1 METYSNCGS
10 PDASARCG
18 PLAWLSCLLLLATG
32 CDRGAHMAADGVGTG
47 AAARPES
54 IAPTDAGPTSAWV
67 TGTVFYRQ
75 RVALPPETIVTV
87 RLVDVSRA
95 DAAAIVLAEKALATQ
110 GRQVPIPFELSYDA
124 ARIDP
129 RFAYQ
134 IEARINHGDE
144 LLFISTESFPV
155 ITRGNPATIAVRVDQ
170 VR

>member
-1 METYSNCGS
+1 
-10 PDASARCG
+10 
-18 PLAWLSCLLLLATG
+18 
-32 CDRGAHMAADGVGTG
+32 
-47 AAARPES
+47 
-54 IAPTDAGPTSAWV
+54 
-67 TGTVFYRQ
+67 
-75 RVALPPETIVTV
+75 
-87 RLVDVSRA
+87 
-95 DAAAIVLAEKALATQ
+95 
-110 GRQVPIPFELSYDA
+110 VPIPFELSYDA